1 MKNKFNLK
9 LTLSLV
15 SLFISLILIIVGNKN
30 NYCLSFGFILMG
42 AALVF
47 YAINK
52 AKSIDGLIIE
62 VVNEMDEVPLENV
75 YLQQEL
81 AKEIKSLKK
90 QKRNLNIT
98 FYLAAFLLVLVGF
111 TFLF

>member
-42 AALVF
+42 VALGL
-47 YAINK
+47 YALYKSEAIDNVLVEINN
-52 AKSIDGLIIE
+52 DIE
-62 VVNEMDEVPLENV
+62 ETDVTDAFTL
-75 YLQQEL
+75 QEL
-81 AKEIKSLKK
+81 FKERKKFTK
-90 QKRNLNIT
+90 QKRNLNFT
-98 FYLAAFLLVLVGF
+98 FYLCAILLVVVGF
-111 TFLF
+111 SFLF